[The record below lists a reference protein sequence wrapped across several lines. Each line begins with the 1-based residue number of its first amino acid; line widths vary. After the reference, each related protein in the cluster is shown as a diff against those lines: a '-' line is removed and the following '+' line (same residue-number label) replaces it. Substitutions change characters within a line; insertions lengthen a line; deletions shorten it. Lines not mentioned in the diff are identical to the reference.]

1 MDIKDIEKLVEKEYP
16 NTVQWRRHFH
26 MYPELSFQEVQTP
39 GYIAQFLRE
48 LGLEVKEGVGGRGVV
63 GKLIVDESYPTVAL
77 RADFDALPINDEKEA
92 SYKSTVPG
100 VMHACG
106 HDAHT
111 AIVMTA
117 AKILTEQKES
127 LRGNVVFIFQHAEE
141 VDPGGAIQM
150 IRDGCLDGVDAIFG
164 QHVSTNLDVGTVGVR
179 YGIATA
185 MPDDFTV
192 TIHGV
197 GSHASKPHVA
207 VDPVAAAISFCN
219 QLQYIVTR
227 RSNPMENVV
236 LSITMF
242 NGGTQHNVIPDKV
255 VVGGTIR
262 TFNKDTQEVMI
273 AELNRCLKGLAAI
286 TGVTYD
292 LDYMRGY
299 PPVVNEE
306 TTTKLVENIANRI
319 SSVNE
324 VKLLEPELGGEDF
337 SYYLQRVKGTFFNTG
352 VRNSSFKADYPHH
365 HSKFDIDE
373 HGMIN
378 AVSILLGAVYEY
390 CEEAGHES

>member
-1 MDIKDIEKLVEKEYP
+1 MDIKEIERLVQKEYP

-26 MYPELSFQEVQTP
+26 MYPELSFQEVHTP

-48 LGLEVKEGVGGRGVV
+48 LGLEVQEGVGGRGVV
-63 GKLIVDESYPTVAL
+63 GKLIIDDSYPTVAL
-77 RADFDALPINDEKEA
+77 RADFDALPIHDEKEA
-92 SYKSTVPG
+92 AYKSTVPG

-111 AIVMTA
+111 AVVMTA
-117 AKILTEQKES
+117 AKILTAQKDN

-164 QHVSTNLDVGTVGVR
+164 QHVSTSMDVGTVGIR

-192 TIHGV
+192 TINGV
-197 GSHASKPHVA
+197 GSHASKPHMS

-227 RSNPMENVV
+227 RSNPMDNVV

-262 TFNKDTQEVMI
+262 TFKKDTQEVMI

-286 TGVTYD
+286 TGVTYE

-306 TTTKLVENIANRI
+306 TTTRLVHNIADRV

-324 VKLLEPELGGEDF
+324 VRLLEPELGGEDF

-352 VRNSSFKADYPHH
+352 VRNASFKADFPHH

-378 AVSILLGAVYEY
+378 AVAILIGAVYELSLI
-390 CEEAGHES
+390 HI

>member
-1 MDIKDIEKLVEKEYP
+1 MELKEIERLAEREYP
-16 NTVQWRRHFH
+16 NTVKWRRHFH

-48 LGLEVKEGVGGRGVV
+48 LGLDVREGVGGRGVV
-63 GKLIVDESYPTVAL
+63 GKLIVDESLPTVAL
-77 RADFDALPINDEKEA
+77 RADFDALPIQDEKEA

-117 AKILTEQKES
+117 AKILTEQKDT
-127 LRGNVVFIFQHAEE
+127 LKGNVVFIFQHAEE

-164 QHVSTNLDVGTVGVR
+164 QHVSSSLDVGTIGVR

-192 TIHGV
+192 TITGR

-207 VDPVAAAISFCN
+207 IDPVAAAISFCN
-219 QLQYIVTR
+219 QMQYIVTR

-242 NGGTQHNVIPDKV
+242 NGGQEENGIRDKV

-262 TFNKDTQEVMI
+262 TFNQETQEVMI

-286 TGVTYD
+286 TGITYD
-292 LDYMRGY
+292 LDYLRGY

-306 TTTKLVENIANRI
+306 TTTRMVHDLASKASKVTD
-319 SSVNE
+319 VQ
-324 VKLLEPELGGEDF
+324 LLSPELGGEDF

-352 VRNSSFKADYPHH
+352 VRNPNFKADYPHH

-378 AVSILLGAVYEY
+378 AVSLLVGAVYNY
-390 CEEAGHES
+390 CEEAEHES